1 MAYLIEV
8 TDTFSAAHQLRG
20 YQGKCEHLHGHN
32 WKVTITLS
40 AKKLDAVGLAIDF
53 GEVKQVLSGIL
64 QKLDHTFLNE
74 HPYFQKSNPSS
85 ENIARYVHDS
95 ARSLIPKKKV
105 KVESVAVWE
114 SERTKA
120 VYFGDTKK

>member
-1 MAYLIEV
+1 MPYQIEV

-40 AKKLDAVGLAIDF
+40 AKKIDKTGLAIDF
-53 GEVKQVLSGIL
+53 GEVKQILSKIL

-74 HPYFQKSNPSS
+74 HSYFRKSNPSS

-95 ARSLIPKKKV
+95 ARSLIPRKKV

-120 VYFGDTKK
+120 VYFEQ

>member
-1 MAYLIEV
+1 MAYQIEV
-8 TDTFSAAHQLRG
+8 TDNFSAAHQLRG
-20 YQGKCEHLHGHN
+20 YRGKCEHLHGHN

-40 AKKLDAVGLAIDF
+40 TQKLDEVGLAIDF
-53 GEVKQVLSGIL
+53 GEVKQMLSGIL
-64 QKLDHTFLNE
+64 QKMDHTFLNE

-85 ENIARYVHDS
+85 ENIARYVYDS
-95 ARSLIPKKKV
+95 ARPLLPKKKV

-120 VYFGDTKK
+120 VYSNP

>member
-20 YQGKCEHLHGHN
+20 YRGKCEHLHGHN
-32 WKVTITLS
+32 WKVTVTLS
-40 AKKLDAVGLAIDF
+40 AKKLDSVGLAIDF
-53 GEVKQVLSGIL
+53 GEVKQLLSGIL
-64 QKLDHTFLNE
+64 QKLDHTFLND

-85 ENIARYVHDS
+85 ENIARYIYGSV
-95 ARSLIPKKKV
+95 RSLITKTKV

-120 VYFGDTKK
+120 VYFEAAP

>member
-1 MAYLIEV
+1 MPYLIEV
-8 TDTFSAAHQLRG
+8 TGAFSAAHQLRG
-20 YQGKCEHLHGHN
+20 YRGKCEHLHGHN

-40 AKKLDAVGLAIDF
+40 AKKIDKTGLAIDF
-53 GEVKQVLSGIL
+53 GEVKQMLSKIT
-64 QKLDHTFLNE
+64 QTMDHTFLNE

-95 ARSLIPKKKV
+95 ARSLLSKKKV

-114 SERTKA
+114 SEKTKA
-120 VYFGDTKK
+120 VYSE

>member
-20 YQGKCEHLHGHN
+20 YKGKCEHLHGHN

-40 AKKLDAVGLAIDF
+40 AKKLDAAGLAIDF
-53 GEVKQVLSGIL
+53 GEVKQILSEIL
-64 QKLDHTFLNE
+64 QELDHIFLNE
-74 HPYFQKSNPSS
+74 HPYFQKFNPSS
-85 ENIARYVHDS
+85 ENIARYIYDS
-95 ARSLIPKKKV
+95 ARSLVPKTKAKV
-105 KVESVAVWE
+105 KSVTVWE

-120 VYFGDTKK
+120 VYLGP

>member
-1 MAYLIEV
+1 MAYRIEV

-20 YQGKCEHLHGHN
+20 YRGKCEHLHGHN

-40 AKKLDAVGLAIDF
+40 AKKLDAVGLVIDF
-53 GEVKQVLSGIL
+53 GEVKQILSGIL

-85 ENIARYVHDS
+85 ENIARYIHDS
-95 ARSLIPKKKV
+95 ACSLIPKKKV
-105 KVESVAVWE
+105 KVKSVAVWE

-120 VYFGDTKK
+120 IYSDP